1 MSYEE
6 PTMDVVTT
14 DEVDV
19 ITVSDCGIED
29 PTI

>member
-6 PTMDVVTT
+6 PTMDVVVAE
-14 DEVDV
+14 EVDV
-19 ITVSDCGIED
+19 ITVSTPGLLE